1 MDKSSIEGNAVDYVK
16 IALRSTKIIKPEL
29 KEGDK
34 TLSWDGEL
42 FVYNSEIFSKDNLK
56 TIIPV
61 QVKGRTLKKYANT
74 HPIDVSDLVNFKK
87 KKNILYFVVQIV
99 NDEYRICYLALQLY
113 DLEKLLKNI
122 GKRKTISLPLT
133 CLPHQNASL
142 IKSIILSFIKDA
154 EKQSQIIPGV
164 FNTGD
169 LQKKIKKPV
178 LTFNIDMRSNFN
190 GADIYSSIVTQKPYL
205 YYKDEK
211 GVEFPVDKF
220 ENMQK
225 LVIGHHNDIPIFV
238 DNIQYYGGYD
248 ILDDD
253 TGTTIRIGRQIR
265 ILFKEHKLILN
276 YGYAGTV
283 KERLN
288 TLSFIFAIH
297 YGSILAFGD
306 FKLPIQTMKLKDN
319 ELTRI
324 EELVKFYKDID
335 TLFKSLGI
343 QKELNIDNLT
353 KQQVNN
359 LYDFCQSELYDKE
372 VSLGLKNTGQ
382 GVLRLNNIN
391 IYCFCVKSNK
401 GNKVYNIFNDKY
413 ARYCIII
420 GDEQI
425 PVSPYVMLADKAT
438 ETFEKIDNVN
448 FPDLVTS
455 IKKYGI
461 PNKTEDAHIHLLL
474 KMLLYYDKI
483 KNPNILD
490 ACLALATML
499 YEQNKSEINFINL
512 TQTVKRKQKLTKDT
526 IQHLV
531 SLKNSSSKVDIKLA
545 CCILL
550 EAKLE
555 CEQYLFELDHAQI
568 EEFQHYP
575 IMNLYSQR

>member
-122 GKRKTISLPLT
+122 GKRK
-133 CLPHQNASL
+133 
-142 IKSIILSFIKDA
+142 
-154 EKQSQIIPGV
+154 
-164 FNTGD
+164 
-169 LQKKIKKPV
+169 
-178 LTFNIDMRSNFN
+178 
-190 GADIYSSIVTQKPYL
+190 
-205 YYKDEK
+205 
-211 GVEFPVDKF
+211 
-220 ENMQK
+220 
-225 LVIGHHNDIPIFV
+225 
-238 DNIQYYGGYD
+238 
-248 ILDDD
+248 
-253 TGTTIRIGRQIR
+253 
-265 ILFKEHKLILN
+265 
-276 YGYAGTV
+276 
-283 KERLN
+283 
-288 TLSFIFAIH
+288 
-297 YGSILAFGD
+297 
-306 FKLPIQTMKLKDN
+306 
-319 ELTRI
+319 
-324 EELVKFYKDID
+324 
-335 TLFKSLGI
+335 
-343 QKELNIDNLT
+343 
-353 KQQVNN
+353 
-359 LYDFCQSELYDKE
+359 
-372 VSLGLKNTGQ
+372 
-382 GVLRLNNIN
+382 
-391 IYCFCVKSNK
+391 
-401 GNKVYNIFNDKY
+401 
-413 ARYCIII
+413 
-420 GDEQI
+420 
-425 PVSPYVMLADKAT
+425 
-438 ETFEKIDNVN
+438 
-448 FPDLVTS
+448 
-455 IKKYGI
+455 
-461 PNKTEDAHIHLLL
+461 
-474 KMLLYYDKI
+474 
-483 KNPNILD
+483 
-490 ACLALATML
+490 